1 MKTLNKIVL
10 LVCMIAGSLLPV
22 AASAQLTDGV
32 FPAVGTPGNPKV
44 DATWNHYYDYQGITE
59 LTEKIADAHPDL
71 VKRSSIGKSYEG
83 REMWMLTITNYKKG
97 DADKKPA
104 MYIDGNIHSNE
115 IQGTEVALYTAWYL
129 TEAFGEI
136 DFITEL
142 LNDRTFYIIPTISPD
157 AREHFMKKPNNPN
170 SPRAGM
176 VPIDNDGDGEVD
188 EDGYDDLDGDGNI
201 TFMIRK
207 NPRGDYRIDP
217 EYPDRLVRVG
227 PDEFGEYELLG
238 YEGLDND
245 GDGRINEDGVAFSYD
260 PNRDWGWNWQPD
272 YIQRGAYKYPFSLP
286 EMRNIKDFA
295 MKHPNIAAAQTYHNR
310 GGMILRGPGAEEDR
324 GTYTREDVRVYDA
337 IGEKGERLI
346 PGYNYFVVFDDLY
359 TVFGGELDWFY
370 GIRGVFTYSNEL
382 FTNFEMYNTDDE
394 PGRRGFDEVYNEFNR
409 DLLFGDGLVKW
420 SSYDHPQYGKIMIGG
435 AKKGYTRAHPGFLL
449 EQMAHRNMAFT
460 LFHAYHTPKLV
471 IDEITEKDL
480 GGGLKEVTAVITNE
494 RMIPTHA
501 GIDLDYNITRP
512 NYISI
517 KGADVEAGMIVNNRD
532 LNQTTEQK
540 NNPAILRVR
549 NIPGMSSVTVRWII
563 SGGKRYSIM
572 VDSAKGGVVTK
583 KK

>member
-142 LNDRTFYIIPTISPD
+142 LNDKTFYIIPTISPD

-295 MKHPNIAAAQTYHNR
+295 MKHPNIAAAQTY
-310 GGMILRGPGAEEDR
+310 PQCC
-324 GTYTREDVRVYDA
+324 
-337 IGEKGERLI
+337 
-346 PGYNYFVVFDDLY
+346 
-359 TVFGGELDWFY
+359 
-370 GIRGVFTYSNEL
+370 
-382 FTNFEMYNTDDE
+382 
-394 PGRRGFDEVYNEFNR
+394 RR
-409 DLLFGDGLVKW
+409 
-420 SSYDHPQYGKIMIGG
+420 
-435 AKKGYTRAHPGFLL
+435 
-449 EQMAHRNMAFT
+449 
-460 LFHAYHTPKLV
+460 
-471 IDEITEKDL
+471 
-480 GGGLKEVTAVITNE
+480 
-494 RMIPTHA
+494 
-501 GIDLDYNITRP
+501 
-512 NYISI
+512 
-517 KGADVEAGMIVNNRD
+517 
-532 LNQTTEQK
+532 
-540 NNPAILRVR
+540 
-549 NIPGMSSVTVRWII
+549 
-563 SGGKRYSIM
+563 
-572 VDSAKGGVVTK
+572 
-583 KK
+583 